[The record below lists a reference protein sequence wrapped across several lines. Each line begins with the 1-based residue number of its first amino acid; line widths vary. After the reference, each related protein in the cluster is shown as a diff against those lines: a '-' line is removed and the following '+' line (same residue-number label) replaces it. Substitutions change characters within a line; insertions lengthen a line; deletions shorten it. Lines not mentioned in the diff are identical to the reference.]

1 MRQTMNTPACEQVQI
16 AAMAIADGERPDLTT
31 EEIRTHIATCQS
43 CREEIA
49 AMTAMND
56 LFASHMRRAVAGD
69 VWPQVAEQIAAPQPV
84 RSASATEWRAL
95 GIGVALLAVYKII
108 ELAPD
113 EAPAL
118 LLRMVPVVIAIAL
131 LFVLKENPFTIN
143 SKLTLE
149 GE

>member
-1 MRQTMNTPACEQVQI
+1 MNTSACEQVQM
-16 AAMAIADGERPDLTT
+16 AAMAIADGERPDLTA
-31 EEIRTHIATCQS
+31 EEIGSHMATCQS

-49 AMTAMND
+49 AMTAVND
-56 LFASHMRRAVAGD
+56 LFALHMRRTTTGD

-84 RSASATEWRAL
+84 HTASSAEWKML
-95 GIGVALLAVYKII
+95 GIGAALLALYKII

-118 LLRMVPVVIAIAL
+118 LLRLVPVAIAVAL
-131 LFVLKENPFTIN
+131 LFILKDNPFTIN

-149 GE
+149 EK